1 MYHSLEA
8 IEQAKEME
16 NKDKT
21 NSSTVKAHN
30 DYVQKVTPFRINHLM
45 ARKVTQAV
53 AEMIALDN
61 QPFSVVDD
69 VDF

>member
-21 NSSTVKAHN
+21 NSTVKALN

-53 AEMIALDN
+53 AEMIALDY